1 MTNELPYVLRC
12 IEGVS
17 FRGGSCD
24 FNLHVLT
31 TKAVPVERFE
41 MMCEAID
48 NDIGY
53 FADNGEICLE
63 NIRKVEAGE
72 VESIE
77 ADGNAWVVYITRDK
91 VWFED
96 INSLEGGGEVTLAQ
110 YKLAV
115 QTYVSFL
122 NDPERKHIDVIFPEI

>member
-1 MTNELPYVLRC
+1 MNELPYVLRC
-12 IEGVS
+12 IRRVS

-31 TKAVPVERFE
+31 NKAVPVERFE
-41 MMCEAID
+41 MMCENID
-48 NDIGY
+48 NDIGP
-53 FADNGEICLE
+53 FVDNGEICLE
-63 NIRKVEAGE
+63 LIRKVEAGE
-72 VESIE
+72 SDYIA
-77 ADGNAWVVYITRDK
+77 ADGNAWVAHITRDR

-96 INSLEGGGEVTLAQ
+96 IKSLESGGEVSLAQ

-122 NDPERKHIDVIFPEI
+122 TDPERKPVEVIFPEV